1 MASSS
6 KENSMR
12 DLYFYEYSDDLID
25 WRLGG
30 YFESLMKCVDNAEQC
45 CYSYRIKK
53 AKVSDPE
60 PVSREERNQALKDL
74 IAINKILK

>member
-1 MASSS
+1 M
-6 KENSMR
+6 K
-12 DLYFYEYSDDLID
+12 DVYFYEYSDNLID

-30 YFESLMKCVDNAEQC
+30 YFDSLLRCVDNAEQC

-60 PVSREERNQALKDL
+60 PVSIEERNQALEQ
-74 IAINKILK
+74 LKVIHDE